1 LRLEAVLEQPVGFP
15 KLRPALVFG
24 GAVSPRGV
32 LQLKDWKFNFYSDVV
47 INYKFE

>member
-1 LRLEAVLEQPVGFP
+1 MLEAVLEHQVEFP

-24 GAVSPRGV
+24 GAVSASGV
-32 LQLKDWKFNFYSDVV
+32 LQMKNRKFIFYSDFV